1 MNSSKIYYKRNLPH
15 FQPPGYAF
23 FITFRLHG
31 TLPTEVVN
39 RLKAMK
45 EERLKLVAGYNNSR
59 VKSEKYSELKKEYFK
74 LYDNYLDRASS
85 GSRWLKDERI
95 AEIVKSS
102 IHFRNGKEYDLI
114 AYTIMPN
121 HVHLVILPN
130 LERFA
135 ESLNPESKE
144 TLYIVTK
151 VLQDLKKYTAREC
164 NKLLN
169 RKGSFWQHESYDHVV
184 RDMKALRRIVDYV
197 LNNPVKA
204 GLVNVWVEWKHS
216 YVNEIFLV

>member
-1 MNSSKIYYKRNLPH
+1 MNSPKIYYKRNLPH
-15 FQPPGYAF
+15 FQPPGYAI
-23 FITFRLHG
+23 FIIFRLHG
-31 TLPTEVVN
+31 TLPADVVG

-45 EERLKLVAGYNNSR
+45 EERLKLIAGYDNSK
-59 VKSEKYSELKKEYFK
+59 VKNEKYSEFKKEYFK
-74 LYDNYLDRASS
+74 LYDNYLDRASI
-85 GSRWLKDERI
+85 GSNWLKDTRI
-95 AEIVKSS
+95 AEVVKSS
-102 IHFRNGKEYDLI
+102 IHFRDGKEYDLI

-130 LERFA
+130 VERFA

-151 VLQDLKKYTAREC
+151 VLQELKKYTAREC

-184 RDMKALRRIVDYV
+184 RNTKALRRIVDYT

-204 GLVNVWVEWKHS
+204 GLVNVWEEWKYS
-216 YVNEIFLV
+216 YVNERFLV

>member
-1 MNSSKIYYKRNLPH
+1 MSPKTYYKRNLPH

-31 TLPTEVVN
+31 TLPKEVVN
-39 RLKAMK
+39 KLKAKK
-45 EERLKLVAGYNNSR
+45 EKELKLIAGYDNSK
-59 VKSEKYSELKKEYFK
+59 VKKEKYSEFKKEYFK
-74 LYDNYLDRASS
+74 LYDNYLDSAST
-85 GSRWLKDERI
+85 GPFWLKDTRI

-102 IHFRNGKEYDLI
+102 IHFRDEKQYDLI

-121 HVHLVILPN
+121 HVHLVIIPIV
-130 LERFA
+130 ERIA
-135 ESLNPESKE
+135 DSLNPKNKE
-144 TLYIVTK
+144 NLYIVTK

-169 RKGSFWQHESYDHVV
+169 REGSFWQHESYDHVV
-184 RDMKALRRIVDYV
+184 RDIKALRRIVDYV

-204 GLVNVWVEWKHS
+204 GLVDTWQEWKHS
-216 YVNEIFLV
+216 YVNNKFLV

>member
-1 MNSSKIYYKRNLPH
+1 MMSPKIYYKRNLPH

-31 TLPTEVVN
+31 TLPKEVVS

-45 EERLKLVAGYNNSR
+45 EKELKLIAEYDNPK
-59 VKSEKYSELKKEYFK
+59 VKSEKYSALKNEYFK
-74 LYDNYLDRASS
+74 LYDNYLDDASTGFS
-85 GSRWLKDERI
+85 WLKENRI

-102 IHFRNGKEYDLI
+102 IHFRDEKEYDLI

-121 HVHLVILPN
+121 HVHLVIIPIV
-130 LERFA
+130 ERIA
-135 ESLNPESKE
+135 DSLSPESKE
-144 TLYIVTK
+144 NLYIITK
-151 VLQDLKKYTAREC
+151 VLQNLKKYTAREC

-169 RKGSFWQHESYDHVV
+169 RNGSFWQHESYDHVV

-204 GLVNVWVEWKHS
+204 GLVNTWQEWKHS
-216 YVNEIFLV
+216 YVNESFLV

>member
-1 MNSSKIYYKRNLPH
+1 MSPKIYYKRNLPH

-31 TLPTEVVN
+31 TLPKEVVN
-39 RLKAMK
+39 KLKAMK
-45 EERLKLVAGYNNSR
+45 DKELKLIAGYDNSK
-59 VKSEKYSELKKEYFK
+59 VKNEKYSEFKKRYFK
-74 LYDNYLDRASS
+74 LYDDYLDSASRGPS
-85 GSRWLKDERI
+85 WLKDTRI

-102 IHFRNGKEYDLI
+102 IHFRDEKEYDLI

-121 HVHLVILPN
+121 HVHLVIIPIV
-130 LERFA
+130 ERIA
-135 ESLNPESKE
+135 DSLSPERKENP
-144 TLYIVTK
+144 YIVTK
-151 VLQDLKKYTAREC
+151 ILQDLKKYTAREC

-169 RKGSFWQHESYDHVV
+169 REGSFWQHESYDHVV

-204 GLVNVWVEWKHS
+204 GLVNKWQEWKHS
-216 YVNEIFLV
+216 YVNNKFLV

>member
-1 MNSSKIYYKRNLPH
+1 MISPKIYYKRNLPH

-31 TLPTEVVN
+31 TLPKEVVI

-45 EERLKLVAGYNNSR
+45 EEKLKLVSGYDNSN
-59 VKSEKYSELKKEYFK
+59 VKIKKYSELKKEYFK
-74 LYDNYLDRASS
+74 LYDSYLDKASM
-85 GSRWLKDERI
+85 GSSWLKDKRV

-102 IHFRNGKEYDLI
+102 IHFRDEKEYELI

-121 HVHLVILPN
+121 HVHLVIIPIV
-130 LERFA
+130 ERIA
-135 ESLNPESKE
+135 DSLNSGSKE
-144 TLYIVTK
+144 NLYIVTK
-151 VLQDLKKYTAREC
+151 VLQGLKKYTAREC

-204 GLVNVWVEWKHS
+204 GFAKTWEEWGHS
-216 YVNEIFLV
+216 YVNEKFLL